1 MVFANI
7 EYLFLLLLLIPYIV
21 WYIMKRKKTEPTL
34 QISDARVYAHA
45 PKSYRNYLLHVP
57 FGLRIIALILIIL
70 VLARPQTTNSWQ
82 NSEIEGIDIMLA
94 IDVSTSML
102 AEDLKPNRLEAA
114 KDVAAE
120 FINGRPNDN
129 IGITLFAGE
138 SFTQCPLTVDHA
150 VLLNLFQGIKCD
162 IIEDGTAVGMGIA
175 NAVTRLKD
183 SKAKS
188 KVIILLTDGTN
199 NKGDISPLTA
209 AEIAKS
215 FGIRVYTI
223 GVGTNGMAPYPVPV
237 GGTVQYIN
245 TPVEIDEKTLTQ
257 IAGITVLFPAYKEDR
272 VILSSV
278 RSFLEQD
285 YPKELFDLVVIS
297 DQMQPETNEALRTL
311 PIRLLMADYTESSK
325 AKALAMAMNNID
337 TDLYDIV
344 VIMDADNVTVPEF
357 LSCINRAFDSGVRSI
372 QAHRTGKNLN
382 TDISI
387 LDSASEE
394 INNGFF
400 RNGHNA
406 LGLSAGLSGSGMA
419 FDAKWFQQNV
429 QYLQTAGED
438 KELESML
445 LQQRIHTVYL
455 NDLPVFDEKTQ
466 KKEAISN
473 QRKRWIAAQFGALRA
488 SLPHLPKALLQ
499 GNIDYCDKIFQW
511 MLPPRLIQLAG
522 VFGLTF
528 VFTVIGLVMSLRNG
542 GNEWTMA
549 IKWWILSVAQVSAMI
564 LPVPGGQLFTKEV
577 GKAIMKVPMLAVTMT
592 GNLFK
597 LKGANKKFIHTEH
610 GEHHSHS

>member
-1 MVFANI
+1 M
-7 EYLFLLLLLIPYIV
+7 
-21 WYIMKRKKTEPTL
+21 
-34 QISDARVYAHA
+34 
-45 PKSYRNYLLHVP
+45 
-57 FGLRIIALILIIL
+57 
-70 VLARPQTTNSWQ
+70 
-82 NSEIEGIDIMLA
+82 
-94 IDVSTSML
+94 
-102 AEDLKPNRLEAA
+102 
-114 KDVAAE
+114 
-120 FINGRPNDN
+120 
-129 IGITLFAGE
+129 
-138 SFTQCPLTVDHA
+138 
-150 VLLNLFQGIKCD
+150 
-162 IIEDGTAVGMGIA
+162 
-175 NAVTRLKD
+175 
-183 SKAKS
+183 
-188 KVIILLTDGTN
+188 
-199 NKGDISPLTA
+199 
-209 AEIAKS
+209 
-215 FGIRVYTI
+215 
-223 GVGTNGMAPYPVPV
+223 
-237 GGTVQYIN
+237 
-245 TPVEIDEKTLTQ
+245 
-257 IAGITVLFPAYKEDR
+257 
-272 VILSSV
+272 
-278 RSFLEQD
+278 
-285 YPKELFDLVVIS
+285 FDLVVIS

-400 RNGHNA
+400 RSGHNA

>member
-1 MVFANI
+1 MNI
-7 EYLFLLLLLIPYIV
+7 IDWVLYIPLTLCVCYLLLYAIASKFYRAPQYPEA
-21 WYIMKRKKTEPTL
+21 RTL
-34 QISDARVYAHA
+34 RH
-45 PKSYRNYLLHVP
+45 
-57 FGLRIIALILIIL
+57 IA
-70 VLARPQTTNSWQ
+70 
-82 NSEIEGIDIMLA
+82 
-94 IDVSTSML
+94 
-102 AEDLKPNRLEAA
+102 
-114 KDVAAE
+114 
-120 FINGRPNDN
+120 
-129 IGITLFAGE
+129 
-138 SFTQCPLTVDHA
+138 
-150 VLLNLFQGIKCD
+150 
-162 IIEDGTAVGMGIA
+162 
-175 NAVTRLKD
+175 
-183 SKAKS
+183 
-188 KVIILLTDGTN
+188 
-199 NKGDISPLTA
+199 
-209 AEIAKS
+209 
-215 FGIRVYTI
+215 
-223 GVGTNGMAPYPVPV
+223 
-237 GGTVQYIN
+237 
-245 TPVEIDEKTLTQ
+245 
-257 IAGITVLFPAYKEDR
+257 VLFPAYKEDR

-400 RNGHNA
+400 RSGHNA

-528 VFTVIGLVMSLRNG
+528 VFTVIGLVMSRNG

>member
-1 MVFANI
+1 MNI
-7 EYLFLLLLLIPYIV
+7 IDWVLYIPLTLCVCYLLLYAIASKFYRAPQYPEA
-21 WYIMKRKKTEPTL
+21 RTL
-34 QISDARVYAHA
+34 RH
-45 PKSYRNYLLHVP
+45 
-57 FGLRIIALILIIL
+57 IA
-70 VLARPQTTNSWQ
+70 
-82 NSEIEGIDIMLA
+82 
-94 IDVSTSML
+94 
-102 AEDLKPNRLEAA
+102 
-114 KDVAAE
+114 
-120 FINGRPNDN
+120 
-129 IGITLFAGE
+129 
-138 SFTQCPLTVDHA
+138 
-150 VLLNLFQGIKCD
+150 
-162 IIEDGTAVGMGIA
+162 
-175 NAVTRLKD
+175 
-183 SKAKS
+183 
-188 KVIILLTDGTN
+188 
-199 NKGDISPLTA
+199 
-209 AEIAKS
+209 
-215 FGIRVYTI
+215 
-223 GVGTNGMAPYPVPV
+223 
-237 GGTVQYIN
+237 
-245 TPVEIDEKTLTQ
+245 
-257 IAGITVLFPAYKEDR
+257 VLFPAYKEDR

-344 VIMDADNVTVPEF
+344 VIMDAVPEF

-400 RNGHNA
+400 RSGHNA